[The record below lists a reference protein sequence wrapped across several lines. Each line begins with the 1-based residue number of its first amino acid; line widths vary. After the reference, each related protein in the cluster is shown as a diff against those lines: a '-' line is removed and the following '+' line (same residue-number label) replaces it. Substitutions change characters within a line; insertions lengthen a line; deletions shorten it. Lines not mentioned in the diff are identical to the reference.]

1 MSQQELD
8 FDMLISRLD
17 NKKIEKMAELI
28 DKIPILVDTV
38 NKLEVLQNSGT
49 LDFLVNTLVAV
60 NSLKGMI
67 NDELVQE
74 LGEKAS
80 TILDLLT
87 KVEDLEKTGVLSAL
101 LNNLPNLVKVLDKFD
116 TLVSSGSLDFLIN
129 TLTAVNALR
138 GMVNDEMIENIGDKV
153 ATILHLMSALDD
165 AMKNPPKTTISGLLK
180 ALNDPDVQKGLGIF
194 ITLLK
199 QLGSMSG

>member
-101 LNNLPNLVKVLDKFD
+101 LNNLPNLVKVLDKVD

>member
-60 NSLKGMI
+60 NSLKGMV

-101 LNNLPNLVKVLDKFD
+101 LNNLPNLVKVLDKVD